1 MPVAELSVSD
11 PFGPLAA
18 SLPLRM
24 GRTEVSSLGRV
35 GLLLLQPYRA
45 KREAV
50 AHLLETDFG
59 LTLPP
64 AGMSVRARNGESR
77 ILWFGREQ
85 WCLTAPP
92 DAPILTELAERA
104 AGSAALGDISHG
116 WAGLRL
122 TGAAA
127 PDVLARAVALDL
139 RFERFPEGGALR
151 CELRHVAVALC
162 RTGTQTYELLA
173 PRSFCQSVA
182 EELMQAMRL
191 VAGREC

>member
-1 MPVAELSVSD
+1 MAELSLSD

-18 SLPLRM
+18 ALPLRM
-24 GRTEVSSLGRV
+24 GRAEVSSLGRA

-64 AGMSVRARNGESR
+64 AGMSVRSRDGESR
-77 ILWFGREQ
+77 MLWFGREQ
-85 WCLTAPP
+85 WCLAARPE
-92 DAPILTELAERA
+92 APILSQLSARA
-104 AGSAALGDISHG
+104 AGLAALGDVSHG

-127 PDVLARAVALDL
+127 PDVLARVVALDL

-162 RTGTQTYELLA
+162 RTGTQTYEILA

-182 EELMQAMRL
+182 DELMQAMRL
-191 VAGREC
+191 VAGRDC